1 MKKIFWKITL
11 LSCFISAFTYGAW
24 YDLGEGKTDEKALQE
39 NGKETK
45 ITKMVLGKNAH
56 LKVTGKN
63 TKGILVKGSY
73 FQSKVN
79 IGEGATLDI
88 DIEGSDK
95 DSSGIS

>member
-45 ITKMVLGKNAH
+45 ITK
-56 LKVTGKN
+56 
-63 TKGILVKGSY
+63 S
-73 FQSKVN
+73 
-79 IGEGATLDI
+79 
-88 DIEGSDK
+88 
-95 DSSGIS
+95 